1 MAASVAAS
9 VAPAQCEPGR
19 TDREDGGGRHLQLQM
34 SSAASVR
41 ALESASSSNSSLTSG
56 YSSDS
61 PADLTDK
68 RESCHSR
75 PFNGNTT
82 TRETFGND
90 AYSSSSSSSSIPRDP
105 PPCSSENNCQCF
117 TELPSQSRVDSS
129 PLAPSSRQRKV
140 AVTKLLQAVSN
151 TLLVGDGSVPSSMQS
166 PDARLQVTDLV
177 MSDSDDEDNDDDD
190 VGGGELYSCK
200 LRLGYPFTDEAVSE
214 SDYETDS
221 SHGSHSNSR
230 RSSVSHWK

>member
-1 MAASVAAS
+1 MTASVAAS

-56 YSSDS
+56 YSS

-75 PFNGNTT
+75 PSNGNTT

-105 PPCSSENNCQCF
+105 PPCSSEKNCQCF
-117 TELPSQSRVDSS
+117 SELPSQSRVDSS

-140 AVTKLLQAVSN
+140 AVSKLSQAVSN
-151 TLLVGDGSVPSSMQS
+151 TLDLLVGDGSVHSSMQS

-177 MSDSDDEDNDDDD
+177 MSDSDDEDDDDD

-214 SDYETDS
+214 SDCETDS

-230 RSSVSHWK
+230 RSSVSHWN

>member
-9 VAPAQCEPGR
+9 VATAQCEPGR
-19 TDREDGGGRHLQLQM
+19 TDREDGGGRHLQI

-68 RESCHSR
+68 GDPCHSR
-75 PFNGNTT
+75 STSNGNTT
-82 TRETFGND
+82 TRETTFGND
-90 AYSSSSSSSSIPRDP
+90 TYSSSSSSSSIPLEP
-105 PPCSSENNCQCF
+105 PPSSSEKNCQCF
-117 TELPSQSRVDSS
+117 SELSSQSRMDSS
-129 PLAPSSRQRKV
+129 PLAPSSRQRKFP
-140 AVTKLLQAVSN
+140 VTKLSQTVSN
-151 TLLVGDGSVPSSMQS
+151 TVLVGDGSVSSSMQS

-177 MSDSDDEDNDDDD
+177 LSDSDDEDDDDD
-190 VGGGELYSCK
+190 VAGDELYSCK
-200 LRLGYPFTDEAVSE
+200 LRHGYPFTDEAVSE

-221 SHGSHSNSR
+221 SLGSHSNSR
-230 RSSVSHWK
+230 RSSVSHWN

>member
-1 MAASVAAS
+1 MAASAS

-19 TDREDGGGRHLQLQM
+19 TDREDGGGRHLQI

-68 RESCHSR
+68 RDPCHSR
-75 PFNGNTT
+75 STSNGNTT
-82 TRETFGND
+82 TRETTFGND
-90 AYSSSSSSSSIPRDP
+90 TYSSSSSSSIPLEP
-105 PPCSSENNCQCF
+105 PPCSSVKNCQCF
-117 TELPSQSRVDSS
+117 SELSSQSRMDSS
-129 PLAPSSRQRKV
+129 PLAPSSRQRKFP
-140 AVTKLLQAVSN
+140 VTKLSQTVSN
-151 TLLVGDGSVPSSMQS
+151 TLLVGDGSVSSSMQS

-177 MSDSDDEDNDDDD
+177 LSDSDDEDDDNDVAGD
-190 VGGGELYSCK
+190 ELYSCK
-200 LRLGYPFTDEAVSE
+200 LRHGYPFTDEAVSE

-221 SHGSHSNSR
+221 SLGSHSNSR
-230 RSSVSHWK
+230 RSSVSHWN

>member
-1 MAASVAAS
+1 MAASAS

-19 TDREDGGGRHLQLQM
+19 TEREDGGGRHLQI

-68 RESCHSR
+68 RDPCHSR
-75 PFNGNTT
+75 STSNGNTT
-82 TRETFGND
+82 TRETTFGND
-90 AYSSSSSSSSIPRDP
+90 TYSFSSSSSIPLEP
-105 PPCSSENNCQCF
+105 PSCSSEKNCQCF
-117 TELPSQSRVDSS
+117 SELSSQSRMDSS
-129 PLAPSSRQRKV
+129 PLAPSSRQRKFP
-140 AVTKLLQAVSN
+140 VTKLSQTVSN
-151 TLLVGDGSVPSSMQS
+151 TVLVGDGSVSSSMQS

-177 MSDSDDEDNDDDD
+177 LSDSDDEDDDDD
-190 VGGGELYSCK
+190 VAGDELYSCK
-200 LRLGYPFTDEAVSE
+200 LRHGYPFTDEAVSE

-221 SHGSHSNSR
+221 SLGSHSNSR
-230 RSSVSHWK
+230 RSSASHWN